1 MSGSSKFFFILSGIV
16 SIILG
21 IFLLL
26 NPVINLIAFAWLF
39 SIIFFVSAVSS
50 IINYFTLSSELRLS
64 LIHISEPT
72 RPRFGSRMPSSA

>member
-39 SIIFFVSAVSS
+39 SIIFFVGQLYYKLFYV
-50 IINYFTLSSELRLS
+50 IV
-64 LIHISEPT
+64 
-72 RPRFGSRMPSSA
+72 